1 VDLSL
6 SNMWFRFWWG
16 LLIFYGLGPVK
27 VFNTF
32 KSQD

>member
-16 LLIFYGLGPVK
+16 MLIFYWLDPFK
-27 VFNTF
+27 VFNNF
-32 KSQD
+32 ERQD